1 MKVQVLKSL
10 QINGKHIEQL
20 DVVDVDG
27 QMAEE
32 LFTAN
37 RAIPYV
43 EKPKPKRTGKKVKN
57 VNSN

>member
-1 MKVQVLKSL
+1 MKIQVLKSI
-10 QINGKHIEQL
+10 QIAGNHVAAF

-27 QMAEE
+27 QMADE

-37 RAIPYV
+37 RSIPYV

>member
-1 MKVQVLKSL
+1 MKIQVLKSI
-10 QINGKHIEQL
+10 QIAGDHVAAL

-27 QMAEE
+27 QIANE
-32 LFTAN
+32 LLSAN
-37 RAIPYV
+37 RAIPYK

>member
-1 MKVQVLKSL
+1 MKIQLLKSI
-10 QINGKHIEQL
+10 QIAGNHVAAL

-27 QMAEE
+27 QMADE
-32 LFTAN
+32 LLTAN

-43 EKPKPKRTGKKVKN
+43 EKPKRTKKPKN